1 MNKQTIGTNAGIIWQ
16 LLSNNKRWEYNEL
29 LNASQ
34 LEKDQFNA
42 AIGWLAREDKIHM
55 EKRADHKLYFALPI
69 NVFY

>member
-1 MNKQTIGTNAGIIWQ
+1 MDKRTIGTNAGIIWH
-16 LLSNNKRWEYNEL
+16 LLDSNKLWECNEL
-29 LNASQ
+29 KEASGLS
-34 LEKDQFNA
+34 LEEFFA